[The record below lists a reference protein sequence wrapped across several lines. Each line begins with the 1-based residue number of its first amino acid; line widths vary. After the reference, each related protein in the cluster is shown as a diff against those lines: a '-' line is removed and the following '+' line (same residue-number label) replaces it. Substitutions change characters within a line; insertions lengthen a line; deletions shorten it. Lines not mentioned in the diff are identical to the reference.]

1 LLDLDLVGALGNL
14 EGVCVVVLLEKGS
27 LLGHANGI
35 DDLVNVSHDCVRLG
49 GAISEGFKSVI
60 KDNDSITMK
69 DLLDVDGLGG
79 LQKSGLNVP
88 GGIVGSISEFSTDD
102 EDFLGVGQCLKRGD
116 EILGLAGLYIE
127 RSSAKD
133 RSIVNLVTKDAL
145 QSESADFLGNGLGV
159 GTIARAEGDTTTNK
173 DRGFAITV
181 TGVTGAFL
189 AIHLLAGS
197 VDFSTGLGLSGSRT
211 AVGLVGND
219 EVVHSLAS
227 LGLVGD
233 QLNIGALSVL
243 DCEC

>member
-1 LLDLDLVGALGNL
+1 MEN
-14 EGVCVVVLLEKGS
+14 
-27 LLGHANGI
+27 
-35 DDLVNVSHDCVRLG
+35 
-49 GAISEGFKSVI
+49 
-60 KDNDSITMK
+60 
-69 DLLDVDGLGG
+69 LLDVDGLGG
-79 LQKSGLNVP
+79 LQKSGLNVA
-88 GGIVGSISEFSTDD
+88 GCIVGPIIEFSADD
-102 EDFLGVGQCLKRGD
+102 EDFLGVGYSLKCGD

-133 RSIVNLVTKDAL
+133 RSFINLVTKNAL
-145 QSESADFLGNGLGV
+145 QSESADFLGNSLGIR
-159 GTIARAEGDTTTNK
+159 TIARAEGDTTTNK
-173 DRGFAITV
+173 DRGFTITV

-197 VDFSTGLGLSGSRT
+197 VDLSTGLGLSGSRA
-211 AVGLVGND
+211 AVGLIGND